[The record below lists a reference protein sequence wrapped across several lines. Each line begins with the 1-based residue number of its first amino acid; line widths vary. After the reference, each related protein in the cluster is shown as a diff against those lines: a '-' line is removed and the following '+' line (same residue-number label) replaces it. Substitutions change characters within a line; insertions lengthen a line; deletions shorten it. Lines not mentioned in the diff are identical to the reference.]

1 MNLIRIT
8 YKKNLQMNLL
18 KEDTEA
24 QSAHNLRNNQITIA
38 AKRIQNFQTLTSKSI
53 LGLTVVVRDFLLLPC
68 VLIKAPIIYPRPLDR
83 PTQPRQVHIT
93 TNGFR

>member
-38 AKRIQNFQTLTSKSI
+38 AKRIRNFQTLTSKSI
-53 LGLTVVVRDFLLLPC
+53 LGLTVTVRDFLLLAC

-83 PTQPRQVHIT
+83 LTQPPLVHIT